1 MPVDLFWIFLSS
13 MASDETCSLELSLG
27 SAGLGVVFDSGHGK
41 NRIIHRDTLKRQG
54 VQNATTLNYVCTA
67 PNFQHTWKL
76 LMGDLRDRSLAPVDA
91 LEGMRSL
98 SLESQQLGL
107 EDMELP
113 CSLEHLT
120 LPRVRNFNLPRNLQ
134 TLTFGDRFN
143 EVGVDLP
150 DTLQKLTFGEDF
162 NQSLRYWSL
171 PQNLV
176 ILTFGC
182 NFNQSLKHVK
192 LPQKLQVLTFGNQF
206 NQSLDGVCF
215 PHGLLTL
222 TFGDSFD
229 QKLEGVDFSDALE
242 HLTLGRDFDQ
252 AIEAVRWPNQLK
264 ELTFGENWNGCFNAS
279 HLPDGLQSL
288 TFGNRFWNL
297 KGQLPK
303 GLRSLI
309 LGENFPNFT
318 GKQIPQQLQKLSLGS
333 ELVQSLKAE
342 HHISWPTTLS
352 TVTFGDEV
360 NHQLRG
366 NTFLES
372 VRNINFGLRFNQRLE
387 SVTDSSRCLIPARK
401 SSQHCIWRSL
411 QSKLESCEFT
421 PAILRC

>member
-1 MPVDLFWIFLSS
+1 
-13 MASDETCSLELSLG
+13 
-27 SAGLGVVFDSGHGK
+27 VFDSGHGK

-54 VQNATTLNYVCTA
+54 VQNATTLNYVCTV
-67 PNFQHTWKL
+67 PNFQYTWKL

-120 LPRVRNFNLPRNLQ
+120 LPSVCNFNLPRNLQ

-182 NFNQSLKHVK
+182 NFNQSLKHVR

-206 NQSLDGVCF
+206 NQSSDGVCF
-215 PHGLLTL
+215 LHGLLTL

-229 QKLEGVDFSDALE
+229 QKLEGVDFPDALE
-242 HLTLGRDFDQ
+242 QLTLGRDFDQ
-252 AIEAVRWPNQLK
+252 AIEAVNWPNQLK
-264 ELTFGENWNGCFNAS
+264 
-279 HLPDGLQSL
+279 
-288 TFGNRFWNL
+288 
-297 KGQLPK
+297 
-303 GLRSLI
+303 
-309 LGENFPNFT
+309 
-318 GKQIPQQLQKLSLGS
+318 
-333 ELVQSLKAE
+333 
-342 HHISWPTTLS
+342 
-352 TVTFGDEV
+352 
-360 NHQLRG
+360 
-366 NTFLES
+366 
-372 VRNINFGLRFNQRLE
+372 
-387 SVTDSSRCLIPARK
+387 
-401 SSQHCIWRSL
+401 
-411 QSKLESCEFT
+411 
-421 PAILRC
+421 

>member
-1 MPVDLFWIFLSS
+1 LQLQSKS
-13 MASDETCSLELSLG
+13 ETCQAAPE
-27 SAGLGVVFDSGHGK
+27 APGL
-41 NRIIHRDTLKRQG
+41 L
-54 VQNATTLNYVCTA
+54 
-67 PNFQHTWKL
+67 
-76 LMGDLRDRSLAPVDA
+76 
-91 LEGMRSL
+91 
-98 SLESQQLGL
+98 
-107 EDMELP
+107 
-113 CSLEHLT
+113 
-120 LPRVRNFNLPRNLQ
+120 
-134 TLTFGDRFN
+134 
-143 EVGVDLP
+143 
-150 DTLQKLTFGEDF
+150 
-162 NQSLRYWSL
+162 
-171 PQNLV
+171 
-176 ILTFGC
+176 
-182 NFNQSLKHVK
+182 
-192 LPQKLQVLTFGNQF
+192 FGNQF

-229 QKLEGVDFSDALE
+229 QKLEGVDFPDALE

-264 ELTFGENWNGCFNAS
+264 ELTFGENWNGCLNAS

-318 GKQIPQQLQKLSLGS
+318 DKQIPQQLQELSLGS

-366 NTFLES
+366 ATFLES
-372 VRNINFGLRFNQRLE
+372 VRNINFWLQFKQRLE
-387 SVTDSSRCLIPARK
+387 SVTDSSHCLIPARK

-421 PAILRC
+421 PQS